1 MGDDRALTILLVD
14 DDEVDVMTVKR
25 AFTKANITN
34 KVYVA
39 TNGVEA
45 LEMLRGDQLPMT
57 RRIILLDLNMP
68 RMNGIEFLRE
78 IRKDPALAHLTVVV
92 LTTSNED
99 RDRVEAFQ
107 LNVAGYLLKP
117 VTFSDFAEVMA
128 TWGSAGDPPWL
139 VSWVE
144 LSALMAIARG
154 EAATG
159 TTWLASAERARA
171 LGLPRRLPYLQR
183 QVESAQ
189 RQARATLGVTAFRAR
204 WAEGELW
211 PRERALAAARAW
223 LELALTREPATE
235 ELMVD

>member
-1 MGDDRALTILLVD
+1 MGDERALTILLVD

-45 LEMLRGDQLPMT
+45 LEMLRGPDLPTT
-57 RRIILLDLNMP
+57 RRIVLLDLNMP

-78 IRKDPALAHLTVVV
+78 VRKDPALMNLTVVV

-128 TWGSAGDPPWL
+128 TLNKYWT
-139 VSWVE
+139 
-144 LSALMAIARG
+144 LM
-154 EAATG
+154 EF
-159 TTWLASAERARA
+159 
-171 LGLPRRLPYLQR
+171 P
-183 QVESAQ
+183 
-189 RQARATLGVTAFRAR
+189 
-204 WAEGELW
+204 
-211 PRERALAAARAW
+211 
-223 LELALTREPATE
+223 
-235 ELMVD
+235 